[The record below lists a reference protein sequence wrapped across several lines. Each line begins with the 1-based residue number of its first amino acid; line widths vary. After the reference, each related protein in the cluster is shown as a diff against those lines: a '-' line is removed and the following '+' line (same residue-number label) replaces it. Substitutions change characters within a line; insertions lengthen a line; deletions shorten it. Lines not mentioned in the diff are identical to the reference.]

1 MADMTVRNLDDDLKR
16 RSSADSRAPSPRVWG
31 LGRPG
36 GSGRVRTIVKNLRQ
50 KLGDATGNPRYIL
63 TEPRVVY
70 RMPKGMSP

>member
-1 MADMTVRNLDDDLKR
+1 M
-16 RSSADSRAPSPRVWG
+16 WG
-31 LGRPG
+31 LGRIG

-70 RMPKGMSP
+70 RMPKVMSP